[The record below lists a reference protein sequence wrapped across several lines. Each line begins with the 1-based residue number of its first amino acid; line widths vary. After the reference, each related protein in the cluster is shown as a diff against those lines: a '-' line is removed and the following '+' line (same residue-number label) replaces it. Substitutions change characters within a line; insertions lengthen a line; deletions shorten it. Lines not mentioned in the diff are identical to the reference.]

1 MGTIRHT
8 RLTGAAN
15 DPAKPGLIGGGDW
28 DAPHDIT
35 LVDADIPA
43 TIARDAEVDTKVSV
57 AVAALVASSPAALD
71 TLNELAAALGNDPS
85 FATTMTTAL
94 SGKQPLDSDLTA
106 IAALTTTAYGRAFL
120 ALADAAAAR
129 TALAL
134 GTLATAS
141 SLAHSATTG
150 ITANDHHAQAHHAAH
165 EAGGADQVVNATL
178 TGVFTL
184 DTEPQFRGALV
195 FYPFA
200 GTNPTG
206 TGTKNLPPHD
216 ASLVLSVPRI
226 SMPWPG
232 SIVGTYLRIE
242 AGWTAG
248 TLTAKPTIDGVTQAS
263 PNAVI
268 STSAPFVAN
277 ATAAKGVRTFTA
289 GQGLGLAIVGAA
301 YTPTTDTITAGV
313 WVLHYNQ

>member
-1 MGTIRHT
+1 MATIRHS

-28 DAPHDIT
+28 DAAHNIT
-35 LVDADIPA
+35 LVDADIPD
-43 TIARDAEVDTKVSV
+43 TIARDTEVTA
-57 AVAALVASSPAALD
+57 AVAALSSVY
-71 TLNELAAALGNDPS
+71 
-85 FATTMTTAL
+85 
-94 SGKQPLDSDLTA
+94 QPLDSDLTA
-106 IAALTTTAYGRAFL
+106 IAALSTTAFGRSVL
-120 ALADAAAAR
+120 AAVDAAALRSLA
-129 TALAL
+129 AL
-134 GTLATAS
+134 GSLATLS

-150 ITANDHHAQAHHAAH
+150 ITANDHHAQLHHAAH
-165 EAGGADQVVNATL
+165 EAGGADQVLNATL

-184 DTEPQFRGALV
+184 DTQVQFRGALV

-226 SMPWPG
+226 AMPWPG
-232 SIVGTYLRIE
+232 SIIGTYIRIE

-248 TLTAKPTIDGVTQAS
+248 TLTAKPTIDGAVQAS

-268 STSAPFVAN
+268 STSAPFVAS
-277 ATAAKGVRTFTA
+277 ATAAKGAVTFTA

-301 YTPTTDTITAGV
+301 YTPTTDTITGGV